1 MKTPPE
7 RSIVNAAQSPYLS
20 SPSIDTLYTDHHA
33 WLRAWLQR
41 RLGNAADAADLA
53 HEAFLRLIL
62 KPASRGFNSKIEAR
76 AYLRTMAQG
85 MCVNLWR
92 RREIEQAWLDTL
104 AAQPQGFAPSAERQ
118 ATVLQALQ
126 EIAELLMGLPG
137 KAAQA
142 FLMSAVCG
150 MTAAE
155 VGSELG
161 VSSRMVRKYVAQAM
175 LRCMQAHAAHTAA
188 ALRQA
193 PMP

>member
-1 MKTPPE
+1 VT
-7 RSIVNAAQSPYLS
+7 AAPSLSPS
-20 SPSIDTLYTDHHA
+20 SPSIDTLYADHHA

-62 KPASRGFNSKIEAR
+62 KPASRGFGSPLEAR
-76 AYLRTMAQG
+76 AYLRAMAQG

-104 AAQPQGFAPSAERQ
+104 AAQPPGYAPSAERQ
-118 ATVLQALQ
+118 AIVLEALQ
-126 EIAELLMGLPG
+126 EIARLLHSLPG

-150 MTAAE
+150 MTAAD
-155 VGSELG
+155 VASELG

-175 LRCMQAHAAHTAA
+175 LRCMQAQAVQAAA

-193 PMP
+193 PPP

>member
-1 MKTPPE
+1 
-7 RSIVNAAQSPYLS
+7 VNAAPSLSPS
-20 SPSIDTLYTDHHA
+20 PPSIDTLYADHHV

-62 KPASRGFNSKIEAR
+62 KPASRGFGSPLEAR
-76 AYLRTMAQG
+76 AYLRAMAQG

-104 AAQPQGFAPSAERQ
+104 AAQPRGYAPSAERQ
-118 ATVLQALQ
+118 AIVLEALQ
-126 EIAELLMGLPG
+126 EVAELLQSLSA

-150 MTAAE
+150 MTAAD
-155 VGSELG
+155 VAGELG

-175 LRCMQAHAAHTAA
+175 LRCMQAQAVHTAA
-188 ALRQA
+188 ALRHA
-193 PMP
+193 PPL

>member
-1 MKTPPE
+1 VSASPFPYPSPP
-7 RSIVNAAQSPYLS
+7 SVGL
-20 SPSIDTLYTDHHA
+20 LYTDHHA
-33 WLRAWLQR
+33 WLRTWLQR

-62 KPASRGFNSKIEAR
+62 KPAPRGFDSKLEAR
-76 AYLRTMAQG
+76 AYLRAMAQG
-85 MCVNLWR
+85 MCINLWR

-104 AAQPQGFAPSAERQ
+104 AAQPPAFAPSAERQ
-118 ATVLQALQ
+118 AIVLQALQ
-126 EIAELLMGLPG
+126 EIAALLSELPP

-155 VGSELG
+155 VGQELG

-175 LRCMQAHAAHTAA
+175 LRCMQAQAMQTAA

-193 PMP
+193 AAP

>member
-1 MKTPPE
+1 MTVAPYPY
-7 RSIVNAAQSPYLS
+7 RSQ
-20 SPSIDTLYTDHHA
+20 PSIDTLYTDHHA

-62 KPASRGFNSKIEAR
+62 KPASRGFDNPLQAR
-76 AYLRTMAQG
+76 AYLRAMAQG
-85 MCVNLWR
+85 MCINLWR

-104 AAQPQGFAPSAERQ
+104 AAQPEGYAPSAERQ
-118 ATVLQALQ
+118 AMVLEALQ
-126 EIAELLMGLPG
+126 EIATLLQGLPG

-142 FLMSAVCG
+142 FLLSSVCG

-155 VGSELG
+155 VGGELG

-175 LRCMQAHAAHTAA
+175 LRCMQAQAAHTAQ

-193 PMP
+193 PAP

>member
-1 MKTPPE
+1 MTAAPPF
-7 RSIVNAAQSPYLS
+7 SLS
-20 SPSIDTLYTDHHA
+20 SPPIDTLYADHHA

-62 KPASRGFNSKIEAR
+62 KPASRGFGSPLEAR
-76 AYLRTMAQG
+76 AYLRAMAQG
-85 MCVNLWR
+85 MCINLWR

-104 AAQPQGFAPSAERQ
+104 AAQPPAYAPSAERQ
-118 ATVLQALQ
+118 AMVLEALQ
-126 EIAELLMGLPG
+126 EIAELLHSLPG

-150 MTAAE
+150 MTAAD
-155 VGSELG
+155 VGGELG

-175 LRCMQAHAAHTAA
+175 LRCMQAQAGQTAA
-188 ALRQA
+188 ALRHA
-193 PMP
+193 PPL